1 MTQMLIER
9 LAQQKIDNKKN
20 HSAWNDGISI
30 GRSSQL
36 KFSISHV
43 VDVEINMHSFSK
55 MIVTNKNHV
64 GSVRSYSMAIRTQGV
79 IT

>member
-55 MIVTNKNHV
+55 IIVTNKK
-64 GSVRSYSMAIRTQGV
+64 TCWPC
-79 IT
+79 